1 MPMLLASA
9 GGDAGAGTVLEL
21 LQLYFYC
28 ILAHDTGYSVL
39 VYTAFN
45 RLGLHRVSCT
55 ATPDDRRYVP
65 GPALPN
71 GTGTRGAGR
80 SCYLYSCLYVVTRT
94 AVASRVQLYVQL

>member
-1 MPMLLASA
+1 MLLASA

-45 RLGLHRVSCT
+45 RLGLQLYCYRT
-55 ATPDDRRYVP
+55 DRRYVP

-71 GTGTRGAGR
+71 GTGTRGTGR
-80 SCYLYSCLYVVTRT
+80 SCT
-94 AVASRVQLYVQL
+94 AVCTQ